1 MLLYKCFIQPHILY
15 GIEVWGST
23 YKSHLNCILLSQ
35 KMAMRAI
42 TFSSIRTH
50 SSPLFQQLKVLDVIK
65 LHQFSVLT
73 FMYDLCNGTIPH
85 TLSDYCQILQH
96 PHATR
101 SKGKSMLHLP
111 KCKSTQGQF
120 SISFLGV
127 KFWNSL
133 PLAIREK
140 STRSTFRRYL
150 ANHLL
155 QFEVN

>member
-1 MLLYKCFIQPHILY
+1 
-15 GIEVWGST
+15 
-23 YKSHLNCILLSQ
+23 
-35 KMAMRAI
+35 
-42 TFSSIRTH
+42 
-50 SSPLFQQLKVLDVIK
+50 
-65 LHQFSVLT
+65 
-73 FMYDLCNGTIPH
+73 MYDLCNGTIPH

-101 SKGKSMLHLP
+101 SKGKSMLYLP

-120 SISFLGV
+120 LISFLGV